1 MVKKSQLNCLENVSA
16 HPLCVRMTGVEVTSG
31 DYVSVLCKH
40 YTALTISPSPLYT
53 ELRLRSNVCPLIPC
67 IGDQVTTSGVCIS
80 MSGRVCFKIY
90 SVVKVQN
97 KAVANNSQLA
107 ENILLTLESHDLMI
121 NLGGR
126 MSGGGRKIC
135 KTHFY
140 IVSRVSKIKH

>member
-1 MVKKSQLNCLENVSA
+1 MSRHIRCLT
-16 HPLCVRMTGVEVTSG
+16 LTVRMAGVGVTSG

-53 ELRLRSNVCPLIPC
+53 ELRLQSNVCPLIPC

-97 KAVANNSQLA
+97 KAVSVANNSQLA

-135 KTHFY
+135 
-140 IVSRVSKIKH
+140 